1 MTSQTLPLR
10 SRYESLQHDN
20 STMNNE
26 LAQQVLPQQAQP
38 CFQSSVRA
46 DKRIELKF
54 MIDSVLA
61 EQLRTWARCRLEI
74 DTQASAAEPGND
86 VYRVSTLYLD
96 TVNLDLFYR
105 KGDASRTK
113 HRLRRYGNE
122 PQIWLETKKKIK
134 SVVQKR
140 RTRID
145 DSELDQLRITPRV
158 AQLDDAPC
166 AVAEREIQQGDGT
179 GGHAWSDW
187 SGDWFRQRIAARKLV
202 PSAIVYYERFARV
215 GDSSCGPL
223 RFTIDRGLTG
233 HPLHAWSVPASDS
246 KSPAKSGDV
255 EILELK
261 FHSIMP
267 PIFKELLARFPLVAT
282 GFSKYRTCLKHS
294 QVC

>member
-1 MTSQTLPLR
+1 MTGKTLPLR

-20 STMNNE
+20 YTMNNK
-26 LAQQVLPQQAQP
+26 LQQPVLPQPAP
-38 CFQSSVRA
+38 PISQSSVRA

-54 MIDSVLA
+54 MIDSGLA
-61 EQLRTWARCRLEI
+61 EQLRTWARCRLGV

-86 VYRVSTLYLD
+86 MYRVSTLYLD
-96 TVNLDLFYR
+96 TVNLDLFHR
-105 KGDASRTK
+105 NGGASRTK

-122 PQIWLETKKKIK
+122 QQIWLETKKKIK

-145 DSELDQLRITPRV
+145 ESELERLRFSPRV
-158 AQLDDAPC
+158 AQLDDAAC
-166 AVAEREIQQGDGT
+166 DADEREIRRSETSSQD
-179 GGHAWSDW
+179 WSDW
-187 SGDWFRQRIAARKLV
+187 SGDWFRQRIAARRRV

-215 GDSSCGPL
+215 GDSPCGPL

-233 HPLHAWSVPASDS
+233 YPLHAWSIPAPDS
-246 KSPAKSGDV
+246 KPLAKAVDV

-294 QVC
+294 QAY